1 MAKFKKPVPFKDLLF
16 LQERIGRVFDEAL
29 SRYQGYGESV
39 CTWSP
44 PSDIFETPDSLVVKV
59 ELPGVNKEDIDI
71 EVKETMLLIRGERK
85 VDAPSDNTQKLLAS
99 NDSSNSEDSQDT
111 QDSQDTDDTI
121 YRMECSYGLFERAFF
136 ISEDIDPNNITA
148 TIEDGVLSIV
158 LPKCDV
164 KNTKTL
170 KVTVS

>member
-44 PSDIFETPDSLVVKV
+44 PSDIYETTDSLVVKV
-59 ELPGVNKEDIDI
+59 ELAGVHKEDIDI
-71 EVKETMLLIRGERK
+71 EVKETKLLIKGERK
-85 VDAPSDNTQKLLAS
+85 ADSPSRQNQAPDDDEAA
-99 NDSSNSEDSQDT
+99 DS
-111 QDSQDTDDTI
+111 DDTI

-136 ISEDIDPNNITA
+136 ISEDVDRDNISA
-148 TIEDGVLSIV
+148 LIEDGVLCV
-158 LPKCDV
+158 VMPKSVEKNNKTV
-164 KNTKTL
+164 K
-170 KVTVS
+170 VSVS